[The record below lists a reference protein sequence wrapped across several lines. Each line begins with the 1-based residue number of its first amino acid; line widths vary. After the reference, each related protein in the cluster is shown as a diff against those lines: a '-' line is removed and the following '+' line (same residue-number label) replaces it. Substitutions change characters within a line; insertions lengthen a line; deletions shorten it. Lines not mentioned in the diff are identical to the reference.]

1 MSSSDLNHSHYWY
14 VHKLPRPALHLPLL
28 RRMLRSVLHVP
39 VTLLLFR
46 PAIQYHHSAHYT
58 DSLVTVYLN
67 EAWGG
72 LWIDEQGNPLE
83 LKMIAPEDEAEAWF
97 DKEHSLALGKRATAL
112 GMSYLP
118 SFHYSDTWMSNAK
131 AYTPEEWLDTDYEN
145 TYKNTDLS
153 HMQSIVY
160 NYVYDFMK
168 SLKDN
173 NVNVCGVKHG
183 NEQNK

>member
-1 MSSSDLNHSHYWY
+1 MPG
-14 VHKLPRPALHLPLL
+14 K
-28 RRMLRSVLHVP
+28 
-39 VTLLLFR
+39 
-46 PAIQYHHSAHYT
+46 SAHYT
-58 DSLVTVYLN
+58 DSLATVYLN

-183 NEQNK
+183 NEQNGGIVWPVGKGATSQGHAKLIAASYAAAEDAMPGRGSLCTYQ

>member
-1 MSSSDLNHSHYWY
+1 
-14 VHKLPRPALHLPLL
+14 
-28 RRMLRSVLHVP
+28 
-39 VTLLLFR
+39 
-46 PAIQYHHSAHYT
+46 
-58 DSLVTVYLN
+58 
-67 EAWGG
+67 
-72 LWIDEQGNPLE
+72 
-83 LKMIAPEDEAEAWF
+83 
-97 DKEHSLALGKRATAL
+97 
-112 GMSYLP
+112 
-118 SFHYSDTWMSNAK
+118 MSNAK

-183 NEQNK
+183 NEQNGGIVWPVGKGATSQGHAKLIAASYAAAEDAMPGVAAYVHTNNGYDSNQMKTFFKGLLKNGA